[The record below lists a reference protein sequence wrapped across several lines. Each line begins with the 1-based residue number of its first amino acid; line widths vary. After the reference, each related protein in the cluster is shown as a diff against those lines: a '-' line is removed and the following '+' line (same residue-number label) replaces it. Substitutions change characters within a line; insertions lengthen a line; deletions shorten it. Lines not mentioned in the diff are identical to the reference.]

1 MPAFPHLNEKTTT
14 SILGLLGPEAFS
26 RMDETE
32 DELFYARDRFVS
44 HLDSRALATVESLIG
59 TLIVEEKPV
68 VLDLMAGW
76 DSHIPKSLHPI
87 QVVGL
92 GLNPNELK
100 DNKALTQSVLHD
112 LNQDPRLPFPDSSF
126 DAVINTVSVDYMTQ
140 PVRVFEEV
148 GRVLRPGGLF
158 LVIFSNRMFPQKAVK
173 VWRQSSEPER
183 IMLVEDF
190 FESSGIFEDPAVF
203 ISKGKPRPGE
213 DKYASLGIPSDPI
226 YAVYAEKRG
235 GLPNRKP
242 RPSLNLL
249 QKENTDMKDL
259 MEREKM
265 VKETLQCPHCG
276 ETMKKWAVPQGPFT
290 EWDNEFMY
298 ICFNDACPY
307 LVRGW
312 EVMEKQGN
320 RGISYRCMYHPE
332 KDVCMP
338 VPVPS
343 LGALKESIVQG

>member
-1 MPAFPHLNEKTTT
+1 
-14 SILGLLGPEAFS
+14 LGPEAFS
-26 RMDETE
+26 RVDEG
-32 DELFYARDRFVS
+32 DDGLFYSRDRFVS
-44 HLDSRALATVESLIG
+44 HLDSQALETVESLIG
-59 TLIVEEKPV
+59 TLIVEDNPV

-76 DSHIPKSLHPI
+76 DSHIPETLHPD
-87 QVVGL
+87 QVIGL

-100 DNKALTQSVLHD
+100 DNKALTRYVLQD
-112 LNQDPRLPFPDSSF
+112 LNQDPRLPFSDSMF
-126 DAVINTVSVDYMTQ
+126 DAVMNTVSVDYLTQ
-140 PVRVFEEV
+140 PVRVFQEV
-148 GRVLRPGGLF
+148 GRVLKPGGLF

-173 VWRQSSEPER
+173 IWRQSSETER

-190 FESSGIFEDPAVF
+190 FKCSGSFENPAVF
-203 ISKGKPRPGE
+203 ISKGKPRPQG
-213 DKYASLGIPSDPI
+213 DKYASLGIPSDPV
-226 YAVYAEKRG
+226 YAVYAERKG
-235 GLPNRKP
+235 GDSNRKP
-242 RPSLNLL
+242 RPSLNII

-259 MEREKM
+259 LAREKM
-265 VKETLQCPHCG
+265 VKATLNCPHCG

-332 KDVCMP
+332 KDVCLP

-343 LGALKESIVQG
+343 LGALRESIVEG

>member
-1 MPAFPHLNEKTTT
+1 MPMSTKFQEIPNS
-14 SILGLLGPEAFS
+14 SILGFLGSDAFS
-26 RMDETE
+26 RLDESE
-32 DELFYARDRFVS
+32 DDLFYSRDRFVS
-44 HLDSRALATVESLIG
+44 HLDSRALATVEYLIV
-59 TLIVEEKPV
+59 TLIVEDHPV
-68 VLDLMAGW
+68 ILDLMAGW
-76 DSHIPKSLHPI
+76 DSHIPKSLHPS

-100 DNKALTQSVLHD
+100 DNKALTKSVLHD
-112 LNQDPRLPFPDSSF
+112 LNQNPRLPFPDSNF
-126 DAVINTVSVDYMTQ
+126 DAVINTVSLDYMTQ

-148 GRVLRPGGLF
+148 GRVLKPGGLF

-173 VWRQSSEPER
+173 VWRHSSEPER
-183 IMLVEDF
+183 VMLVEDF
-190 FESSGIFEDPAVF
+190 FKYSGAFEDPIVF
-203 ISKGKPRPGE
+203 ISKGKPRPKE
-213 DKYASLGIPSDPI
+213 DKYAPLEIPSDPI

-235 GLPNRKP
+235 GSSHREP
-242 RPSLNLL
+242 RPDLHLV
-249 QKENTDMKDL
+249 QKENSNMKDL
-259 MEREKM
+259 LEREKL
-265 VKETLQCPHCG
+265 VKETLQCPYCG

-298 ICFNDACPY
+298 ICFNDTCPY

-343 LGALKESIVQG
+343 LGALRESIVE